1 MKWLLKL
8 SFASAAVAGLLFTTG
23 CSSSYTG
30 WKSDVVIND
39 MKFSRIRFSVSDGD
53 TTTVIGYLKED
64 ADINGYPCRAGWVHF
79 DGGWQPRHFCLSRD
93 HTVRNVDLPAGTWVN
108 FAPDD
113 NIFSVVFTDDT
124 IFRGCHCMGRGGM
137 NGVQTT
143 FYSSGALRQFFPASD
158 AVIDNVNCMGGV
170 LHPVTLHE
178 NGKLL
183 SCTLNEEI
191 TLEGKTIRK
200 GTGIRIDT
208 SGIITTD
215 E

>member
-1 MKWLLKL
+1 MKRLLKL
-8 SFASAAVAGLLFTTG
+8 SFASAALAALLSVTG

-30 WKSDVVIND
+30 WKSDVVIDD
-39 MKFSRIRFSVSDGD
+39 MSFSRVRFSVTDGD

-64 ADINGYPCRAGWVHF
+64 ADIKGFPCRAGWVHL
-79 DGGWQPRHFCLSRD
+79 DGDWQPRHFCLSRD
-93 HTVRNVDLPAGTWVN
+93 HTVRNVELAAGTWVN
-108 FAPDD
+108 FTPADLV
-113 NIFSVVFTDDT
+113 FSVVFTDDT
-124 IFRGCHCMGRGGM
+124 IYRGFHCMGRGGM

-158 AVIDNVNCMGGV
+158 AVIDNINCRGGV

-183 SCTLNEEI
+183 SCTLSEEI
-191 TLEGKTIRK
+191 IFEGKTIRK
-200 GTGIRIDT
+200 GTGVRIDT
-208 SGIITTD
+208 SGNITAD